1 MVKSSSAQI
10 SSNTLG
16 WPWMTAYLL
25 MSMHVLYIKS
35 KVSKV
40 LGVFSRLR
48 LLICWLRKQQTGY
61 TRWWCCQCLITDIV
75 WRGSGKMNS
84 FKLERMQ
91 RRAEQNCVYELQYVY
106 CWHYFKTWL
115 GPLVRE
121 RKLHI
126 LDQVS
131 DCLAGKAPAYFQNY
145 FKQGRSDTVC
155 AYWLS

>member
-91 RRAEQNCVYELQYVY
+91 RRASRIVYMNSSMFIVDITGASCQREETAHLRSGFRLSRRKSSRLFPEL
-106 CWHYFKTWL
+106 
-115 GPLVRE
+115 
-121 RKLHI
+121 
-126 LDQVS
+126 
-131 DCLAGKAPAYFQNY
+131 FQR
-145 FKQGRSDTVC
+145 GT
-155 AYWLS
+155 